1 MEVPTVP
8 QKLNE
13 SQLMLLKLFSRQMT
27 PEAMTDLKRLL
38 VDFYDKLVQLELE
51 KLQQTKSIT
60 QADLD
65 RLQESHPKRTPYK

>member
-1 MEVPTVP
+1 
-8 QKLNE
+8 
-13 SQLMLLKLFSRQMT
+13 MLLKLFSRPMT

-38 VDFYDKLVQLELE
+38 VDFYDNLVQLELE

-65 RLQESHPKRTPYK
+65 RLQESL